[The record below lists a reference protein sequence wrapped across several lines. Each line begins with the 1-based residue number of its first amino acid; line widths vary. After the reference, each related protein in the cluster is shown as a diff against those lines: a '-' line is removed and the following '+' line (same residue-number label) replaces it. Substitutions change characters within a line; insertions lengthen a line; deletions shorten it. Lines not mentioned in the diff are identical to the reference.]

1 MSHSIEKLKAE
12 NESMRKT
19 LNWNFYLIIAFIV
32 ILSVFGF
39 LFEKNESI
47 KSIYIGVATGL
58 ISSFLINFFSKLYKS
73 NANDAIISKIE
84 DIADKMDDTNSKIAQ
99 NSENLIKIV
108 TDNNKRLL
116 EEFDVFIQNASSSGI
131 MDENTALRDFFDKL
145 KTDKCNSI
153 IMCGY
158 SMAHIFKNYERKFVE
173 LLNNGVNIKV
183 LLVDPESSSGQL
195 MRDKLSREGLEEL
208 HPVGEP
214 HFRTLRYIHEIM
226 ISCSEKNCKPNIT
239 VGKISWI
246 PSTTLVLAANNNNDY
261 FVLLE
266 GINGFM
272 LNNKISRR
280 LYNINQTTLR
290 DMKIDFY
297 ESHFKALWK
306 EADNQGNI
314 YSDIIGVLQN
324 KGK

>member
-1 MSHSIEKLKAE
+1 
-12 NESMRKT
+12 
-19 LNWNFYLIIAFIV
+19 
-32 ILSVFGF
+32 
-39 LFEKNESI
+39 
-47 KSIYIGVATGL
+47 
-58 ISSFLINFFSKLYKS
+58 
-73 NANDAIISKIE
+73 
-84 DIADKMDDTNSKIAQ
+84 
-99 NSENLIKIV
+99 
-108 TDNNKRLL
+108 
-116 EEFDVFIQNASSSGI
+116 
-131 MDENTALRDFFDKL
+131 
-145 KTDKCNSI
+145 
-153 IMCGY
+153 
-158 SMAHIFKNYERKFVE
+158 
-173 LLNNGVNIKV
+173 
-183 LLVDPESSSGQL
+183 
-195 MRDKLSREGLEEL
+195 
-208 HPVGEP
+208 
-214 HFRTLRYIHEIM
+214 M